1 MHLCLLQLL
10 RYLLCPMK
18 QRFEMIGMY
27 VVEVEGISK
36 RRVNK
41 SEIGCE
47 RFLKLGFARS
57 LKAQTQK
64 IYQI

>member
-1 MHLCLLQLL
+1 
-10 RYLLCPMK
+10 MK

-47 RFLKLGFARS
+47 RFLKNWVLREVWKHKHKKSTKSKMSFDMM
-57 LKAQTQK
+57 
-64 IYQI
+64 